1 MASRRILADMVYSR
15 KLSSMKLVIGLLG
28 FLLIAT
34 MADGQYYDS
43 VSFVSASWKARKVD
57 RKVKLYQYHFQSKNL
72 FNANQHISYV
82 LVKRSRRHQFHIAA
96 ESQKLRTVSDF
107 AGEVKPLAVVNGN
120 FFDVKNGGAVDFTK
134 VRGQVIN
141 GNRNAANEKPDF
153 HQKAAVVIAANGV
166 PEIKKWDGLVN
177 WEEWLKEPDVMLN
190 GPLLIFNR
198 QDETLEPVGFNT
210 ARHPR
215 TCMGITKKGHI
226 IMLVVDGRNA
236 NSQGMNLFELTKVMR
251 WLGCVSAI
259 NFDGGGSSALW
270 VKDEGI
276 VNYPTDNRKWDH
288 EGERK
293 VANVLYVK

>member
-1 MASRRILADMVYSR
+1 MKSF
-15 KLSSMKLVIGLLG
+15 LSLLG
-28 FLLIAT
+28 LFWMTILTHA
-34 MADGQYYDS
+34 QYYDS
-43 VSFVSASWKARKVD
+43 VSFVSADWKARKID
-57 RKVKLYQYHFQSKNL
+57 RKVKLYQYHFKSKNL

-82 LVKRSRRHQFHIAA
+82 LVKKNRRHAFHVAA
-96 ESQKLRTVSDF
+96 EPRKLRTVSDF

-134 VRGQVIN
+134 VQGEVIN
-141 GNRNAANEKPDF
+141 TNRKAANEKPDF
-153 HQKAAVVIAANGV
+153 HQKAAVVIATNGI

-198 QDETLEPVGFNT
+198 QDEVLDSVNFNT

-215 TCMGITKKGHI
+215 TCMGITSKGYV

-236 NSQGMNLFELTKVMR
+236 NSQGMSLFELTKVMR

-259 NFDGGGSSALW
+259 NFDGGGSSTLW
-270 VKDEGI
+270 VKDEGV

-293 VANVLYVK
+293 VANVLYVRKKNSRR